1 MKTWW
6 QQKGWPWLKE
16 NWWVLLLLPLLL
28 LTGLTIVLYDLTR
41 TVQVVDP
48 LREADARARKEAET
62 RARELQAEK
71 ERLETEL
78 AGIWTKYQRLQAE
91 FEQRVAS
98 EVEALRDDPEK
109 LRRLMLQVGKG

>member
-78 AGIWTKYQRLQAE
+78 AGIWPSTRGCKPSLSSGSPAR
-91 FEQRVAS
+91 S
-98 EVEALRDDPEK
+98 
-109 LRRLMLQVGKG
+109 RRSGTTPKSYGG